1 MGRNVLP
8 GRLKPI
14 EKLTLADV
22 EAVRLVLRGDSVI
35 DWHRLNLSTVDEA
48 RRLLRSHELD
58 PDEAADRARIES
70 VKNEAIAFL
79 RRQFD
84 FPIPKPVARA
94 TIEELLLIASGQ
106 GHRQLCACT
115 ILKAMHVIHH
125 AEGRELLFCVPLSD
139 QDVFRLVED
148 KVYRVVGGM
157 LSAGF
162 PITEFVGGRKNKD
175 SLYTKLLSKRNA
187 SASEIYD
194 KLRFRIVTRD
204 ADDILPVLHY
214 LTEHL
219 FPFSMCV
226 AGESKATIFDFR
238 AFCLAHPHLRPM
250 VRSFQTG
257 RSVQPAAPGQP
268 GSTPPGPLPEVAE
281 PVARTVP
288 GDAEG
293 VGADGARNDNE
304 FSAPAYRVIHF
315 VVDLPIRVPASV
327 LEASPPAAWTLGP
340 VVFVLCEFQVVDRE
354 TEASNERG
362 EASHD
367 AYKERQRDAVM
378 QRLKLGVRPQKVT
391 ASKKRR

>member
-1 MGRNVLP
+1 MSRELP
-8 GRLKPI
+8 PERLKP
-14 EKLTLADV
+14 LDGFTLADL

-35 DWHRLNLSTVDEA
+35 DWHRLNLSSDDEA
-48 RRLLRSHELD
+48 RRFLRAHELD
-58 PDEAADRARIES
+58 PDDRADRARMES

-94 TIEELLLIASGQ
+94 SVEEILLLASGR
-106 GHRQLCACT
+106 GHRQVCACT

-157 LSAGF
+157 LASGF

-194 KLRFRIVTRD
+194 KLRFRIVTRT
-204 ADDILPVLHY
+204 ADDILPVIHY

-219 FPFSMCV
+219 FPFSLCV
-226 AGESKATIFDFR
+226 SGESKSTIFDFR

-250 VRSFQTG
+250 VKDFQTG
-257 RSVQPAAPGQP
+257 PSVQGHPAEV
-268 GSTPPGPLPEVAE
+268 PEAH
-281 PVARTVP
+281 PS
-288 GDAEG
+288 
-293 VGADGARNDNE
+293 DNE
-304 FSAPAYRVIHF
+304 FSAAAYRVIHF
-315 VVDLPIRVPASV
+315 VVDLPIRLPKKV
-327 LEASPPAAWTLGP
+327 LDAAPPAGWSLGP
-340 VVFVLCEFQVVDRE
+340 VIFVLCEFQVVDRE
-354 TEASNERG
+354 TEAANERG
-362 EASHD
+362 EASHER
-367 AYKERQRDAVM
+367 YKERQREAVM
-378 QRLKLGVRPQKVT
+378 QRLKLGVRPMAV
-391 ASKKRR
+391 APGRPKRRSNAP

>member
-1 MGRNVLP
+1 MGRHVP

-22 EAVRLVLRGDSVI
+22 EAVRLVLRGDSII
-35 DWHRLNLSTVDEA
+35 DWHRLNLETLEEA
-48 RRLLRSHELD
+48 RRILRAHELD
-58 PDEAADRARIES
+58 PDEPADRARMES
-70 VKNEAIAFL
+70 VKHEAIAFL

-94 TIEELLLIASGQ
+94 TVEELLLIASGQ

-204 ADDILPVLHY
+204 ASDILPVLHY

-226 AGESKATIFDFR
+226 AGESKATIFDIR
-238 AFCLAHPHLRPM
+238 GFCLAHPHLRPM
-250 VRSFQTG
+250 VKEFQTG
-257 RSVQPAAPGQP
+257 RSIAAKAAGT
-268 GSTPPGPLPEVAE
+268 GSSPP
-281 PVARTVP
+281 VP
-288 GDAEG
+288 IETAEG
-293 VGADGARNDNE
+293 LADNDNE

-315 VVDLPIRVPASV
+315 VVDLPIRLPADV
-327 LEASPPAAWTLGP
+327 LEAAPPAAWTLGP
-340 VVFVLCEFQVVDRE
+340 VIFVLCEFQVVDRE

-391 ASKKRR
+391 ATKKRR

>member
-1 MGRNVLP
+1 MIRELP
-8 GRLKPI
+8 QEHLKPL
-14 EKLTLADV
+14 ERFTLADL

-35 DWHRLNLSTVDEA
+35 DWHRLNLSTELEA
-48 RRLLRSHELD
+48 RSFLEAHELD
-58 PDEAADRARIES
+58 PDAPADRARMES

-94 TIEELLLIASGQ
+94 SVEELLLLASGR

-157 LSAGF
+157 LAAGF

-187 SASEIYD
+187 SACEIYD
-194 KLRFRIVTRD
+194 KLRFRIVTRS
-204 ADDILPVLHY
+204 ADDILPVIRY

-219 FPFSMCV
+219 FPFSLCV
-226 AGESKATIFDFR
+226 AGESTSTIFDFR
-238 AFCLAHPHLRPM
+238 GFCLGHPHLRPM
-250 VRSFQTG
+250 VKDFQTG
-257 RSVQPAAPGQP
+257 PSVLGQPAE
-268 GSTPPGPLPEVAE
+268 LE
-281 PVARTVP
+281 PSSV
-288 GDAEG
+288 
-293 VGADGARNDNE
+293 DNE

-315 VVDLPIRVPASV
+315 VVDLPIRLPKRV
-327 LEASPPAAWTLGP
+327 LDEAPPAGWPLGP
-340 VVFVLCEFQVVDRE
+340 VIFVLCEFQVVDQD
-354 TEASNERG
+354 TEAANERG
-362 EASHD
+362 DASHER
-367 AYKERQRDAVM
+367 YKERQREAVM
-378 QRLKLGVRPQKVT
+378 QRLKLGVRPMEMSV
-391 ASKKRR
+391 SRKRRSAP

>member
-1 MGRNVLP
+1 MARHVP

-22 EAVRLVLRGDSVI
+22 EAVRLMLRGDSII
-35 DWHRLNLSTVDEA
+35 DWHRLNLSTLDEA
-48 RRLLRSHELD
+48 RRLMRSHELD
-58 PDEAADRARIES
+58 PDDPADRARVES
-70 VKNEAIAFL
+70 VKHEAIAFL

-187 SASEIYD
+187 SAAEIYD

-204 ADDILPVLHY
+204 AHDILPVLHY

-219 FPFSMCV
+219 FPFSMCME
-226 AGESKATIFDFR
+226 GESKSTIFDVR
-238 AFCLAHPHLRPM
+238 GYCLAHPHLRPM
-250 VRSFQTG
+250 VKQFQTG
-257 RSVQPAAPGQP
+257 RSIQAALPGQP
-268 GSTPPGPLPEVAE
+268 PGSSPPAALPGP
-281 PVARTVP
+281 
-288 GDAEG
+288 EG
-293 VGADGARNDNE
+293 GADNE

-315 VVDLPIRVPASV
+315 VVDLPVRLPADV
-327 LEASPPAAWTLGP
+327 LEAAPPAAWPLGP
-340 VVFVLCEFQVVDRE
+340 VIFVLCEFQVVDRE

-362 EASHD
+362 DASHD

-391 ASKKRR
+391 ATKKRR